1 MAEFW
6 RAVTDPSTAFL
17 RYALIAGLMAS
28 VAFGVLGTYVVARR
42 ISYVAGG
49 IAHCVLGGIGAAI
62 YLQKEAG
69 MPWMREMYGGL
80 AAAIVAALVIG
91 LVSLYARQREDT
103 VIGAVWAVGMA
114 VGLLFLHKTSGY
126 VDPMAYLFGDILMIS
141 RADLLRIALLDAVVL
156 GVTALF
162 YGKFLA
168 VCFDE
173 EFARMRGV
181 RVEVYYLLLLCLTA
195 VAVVLLARLVGIVLV
210 IALLTLPAAVAG
222 QLSRRLWQ
230 MMALAVLFCMAFTGI
245 GLGISYEYNL
255 YSGPTIIV
263 LAGAAFLGFA
273 VARRLAGKKA

>member
-273 VARRLAGKKA
+273 VARRLAGKRA